1 MRMSIMTFMMM
12 IMMYGH
18 DYHISP
24 YMIMMYDYCCNDNDN
39 DGDDDFVAGL
49 PTIMTSDWR
58 GDARNTIP
66 NRSISYLMMM
76 MIMMMMIMMMMVMMN
91 DDDDDD
97 NDDDV

>member
-1 MRMSIMTFMMM
+1 MLSKILSDERMRMSIMTFMMM
-12 IMMYGH
+12 IMMYDYGGH

-76 MIMMMMIMMMMVMMN
+76 MIMMIMN
-91 DDDDDD
+91 DDDE
-97 NDDDV
+97 